1 MLIFILRRLGMLFS
15 VLIGVVT
22 LVFFLIHM
30 IPGDPVDIMLGENA
44 FATDKE
50 AMRRDL
56 GLDRPLHVQY
66 FKYLEGLTRGD
77 LGTSLLSRRPVLTE
91 ILERFPAS
99 VELMLG
105 AMLIALLISVPL
117 GILAAM
123 KPRSPLDA
131 FAMLVSFLGVAIPSF
146 WLGPLLILLFAIQLN
161 WLPVNERG
169 GIEHLILPALTLG
182 TSLAAILSRMIRSSL
197 LEVLG
202 EDYIR
207 TARAKGLGESTVVL
221 KHAFRNALIPVIT
234 IVGLQVGVLLSG
246 AIITEFIFDWPGL
259 GTLLLQAIHNRNYPL
274 VQGCIL
280 FIATVYVLVN
290 LFTDIAYGWADPRI
304 RGEGRGA
311 RGE

>member
-1 MLIFILRRLGMLFS
+1 MMLVS
-15 VLIGVVT
+15 VLLGVVT

-44 FATDKE
+44 LAADKE

-56 GLDRPLHVQY
+56 GLDQPLHLQY
-66 FKYLEGLTRGD
+66 LNYLSGVVRGD
-77 LGTSLLSRRPVLTE
+77 LGTSLLSRQPVLTE
-91 ILERFPAS
+91 ILSRFPAS
-99 VELMLG
+99 VELMAG
-105 AMLIALLISVPL
+105 AMFVALSLSVPL

-123 KPRSPLDA
+123 KPRSLMDA
-131 FAMLVSFLGVAIPSF
+131 LAMLVAFLGAAIPSF
-146 WLGPLLILLFAIQLN
+146 WLGPLLILLFAIHLN

-169 GIEHLILPALTLG
+169 GLEHLILPALTLG
-182 TSLAAILSRMIRSSL
+182 TALAAILSRMIRSSL

-207 TARAKGLGESTVVL
+207 TARAKGLGERRVIL
-221 KHAFRNALIPVIT
+221 KHALRNALIPVIT
-234 IVGLQVGVLLSG
+234 IVGLQIGILLSG

-259 GTLLLQAIHNRNYPL
+259 GTLLLQSIHTRNYPL

-290 LFTDIAYGWADPRI
+290 LLTDIAYGWADPRV
-304 RGEGRGA
+304 RLK
-311 RGE
+311 

>member
-1 MLIFILRRLGMLFS
+1 MIRRLVMLFS
-15 VLIGVVT
+15 VLLGVVT

-44 FATDKE
+44 LAADKA

-66 FKYLEGLTRGD
+66 FGYLAGVVRGD
-77 LGTSLLSRRPVLTE
+77 LGTSLLNRQPVLTE
-91 ILERFPAS
+91 ILHRFPAS
-99 VELMLG
+99 VELMAG
-105 AMLIALLISVPL
+105 AMFIALLISVPM

-123 KPRSPLDA
+123 KPRSLLDA
-131 FAMLVSFLGVAIPSF
+131 VAMLISFLGAAIPSF
-146 WLGPLLILLFAIQLN
+146 WLGPLLILLFAIHLD

-169 GIEHLILPALTLG
+169 GLEHLVLPALTLG

-207 TARAKGLGESTVVL
+207 TARAKGLGERTVVL
-221 KHAFRNALIPVIT
+221 KHALRNALIPVIT

-246 AIITEFIFDWPGL
+246 AIITEAIFDWPGL
-259 GTLLLQAIHNRNYPL
+259 GTLLLQSIHNRNYPL

-280 FIATVYVLVN
+280 FIATVYVIVN
-290 LFTDIAYGWADPRI
+290 LLTDIAYGWADPRV
-304 RGEGRGA
+304 RLK
-311 RGE
+311 

>member
-1 MLIFILRRLGMLFS
+1 MLVFIARRLMMLVS
-15 VLIGVVT
+15 VLLGVVT

-44 FATDKE
+44 LAADKE

-56 GLDRPLHVQY
+56 GLDQPLHLQY
-66 FKYLEGLTRGD
+66 LNYLSGVVRGD
-77 LGTSLLSRRPVLTE
+77 LGTSLLSRQPVLTE
-91 ILERFPAS
+91 ILSRFPAS
-99 VELMLG
+99 VELMAG
-105 AMLIALLISVPL
+105 AMFVALSLSVPL

-123 KPRSPLDA
+123 KPRSLMDA
-131 FAMLVSFLGVAIPSF
+131 LAMLVAFLGAAIPSF
-146 WLGPLLILLFAIQLN
+146 WLGPLLILLFAIHLN

-169 GIEHLILPALTLG
+169 GLEHLILPALTLG
-182 TSLAAILSRMIRSSL
+182 TALAAILSRMIRSSL

-207 TARAKGLGESTVVL
+207 TARAKGLGERRVIL
-221 KHAFRNALIPVIT
+221 KHALRNALIPVIT
-234 IVGLQVGVLLSG
+234 IVGLQIGILLSG

-259 GTLLLQAIHNRNYPL
+259 GTLLLQSIHTRNYPL

-290 LFTDIAYGWADPRI
+290 LLTDIAYGWADPRV
-304 RGEGRGA
+304 RLK
-311 RGE
+311 